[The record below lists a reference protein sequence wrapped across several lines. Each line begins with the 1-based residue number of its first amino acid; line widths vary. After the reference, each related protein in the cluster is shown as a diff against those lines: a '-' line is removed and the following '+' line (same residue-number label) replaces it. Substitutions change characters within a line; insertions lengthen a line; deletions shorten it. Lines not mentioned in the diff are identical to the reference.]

1 MHRRPVSLGRRW
13 FTGPFQRIG
22 GAVALSLFLT
32 SGLCP
37 ALPVMAGQTPPPAA
51 AIQERLLAV
60 GESVNL
66 PLADNRQTC
75 FIIRLEKGEVA
86 TIETVRNFVDAAF
99 TVDFP
104 DGTKITEL
112 GIRGLRTGTS
122 LFSIVAPV
130 SGDHKLTFFRKSI
143 SIPEAAVKI
152 TFLKKGPVTEK
163 DQARFDALRLY
174 REGDALLK
182 QKTAEARK
190 AGYEK
195 YEQAVKQAQASGD
208 RTLEGG
214 IHFRTGKL
222 RLETN
227 EYPQSIEA
235 TTKALECFSEVGEK
249 GSVAAALHQIGV
261 GHAFLND
268 RPKAIE
274 FYERALT
281 AWKESGDREGE
292 GATLS
297 DLAPAYSA
305 LGQKVKALEIYQQAV
320 LMLRSIGDRSR
331 EAWTLNNMSTVYS
344 QIGEP
349 QLALDC
355 LRISLPLSRQ
365 ADDKANEA
373 LALNNTGREYF
384 NLGDYEKADGFLRQA
399 IELWASTDNRGGQ
412 ANGQANLGQMRL
424 TAGKP
429 KEAAEAFARSADLY
443 RSVSDKRG
451 EAQVLSFLGYALT
464 ESKDYEKA
472 IPILED
478 AIQRLKS
485 IDQRSYGTAITGL
498 GKAYAAAGK
507 PEKAAEKFRESLAIH
522 RAVGF
527 KSGESDTLFFYARLE
542 ADRGNLESAKEL
554 IFQSIFTLE
563 QIRSNVAAQSLRASF
578 VSTKRKFYDLQ
589 TDIIMRLHQTKP
601 NGGFDVEAFQTMERT
616 RARGLIEL
624 LRESKADIRTGVD
637 PQLLE
642 QERALQ
648 QKLNTRA
655 DALVRLKANPAT
667 AEQAKSTEAE
677 IATLLEELERKQ
689 SEIKKVSPRY
699 AALTQPAAITLDE
712 VRSVLDADTVL
723 LEFWLGDPRSYA
735 WLVSKTGLK
744 TVQLPNRF
752 DIEKLARQANEAMTV
767 RGRRH
772 TFQTEE
778 QFRNAVL
785 EGDRVFEKSAAE
797 LSRLLLAPIAGEI
810 AGKRIL
816 VVADGGLL
824 FVPFSALPD
833 PSAPGSPLISS
844 HEVISLPSAGVL
856 KALREEKKAR
866 KPAEYTLAVIADPV
880 FDRLDR
886 RVKSGP
892 RPSGAEVSGTR
903 EIGLQLSQ
911 SQLAQAAKSTGIA
924 EAGDDLVIR
933 RIPFT
938 RKEAQSIRRFVDKP
952 SATVALDFNASR
964 DFALGPDLSHY
975 RIVHFATHGIVDTT
989 RPELSGLILSLV
1001 NEKGEPKDG
1010 FLRMTDVYN
1019 LRLPAELVVLSA
1031 CQTGIGKTM
1040 HGEGLIGL
1048 TRGFFYAGAR
1058 RLVVSLWSVND
1069 EATADLMTDFYR
1081 AMLRENADPSAALR
1095 RAQREMIKSKRFSAP
1110 YYWAAFSLQGDW
1122 Q

>member
-1 MHRRPVSLGRRW
+1 MHRRPVSLGRRR
-13 FTGPFQRIG
+13 FTGPFRRIG
-22 GAVALSLFLT
+22 GAVALSLSLT
-32 SGLCP
+32 IICP
-37 ALPVMAGQTPPPAA
+37 ALPVTGFQNPPAEA
-51 AIQERLLAV
+51 AAERPLEV
-60 GESVNL
+60 GESVSL
-66 PLADNRQTC
+66 PLTDNRKTC
-75 FIIRLEKGEVA
+75 FVIRLEKGEAA
-86 TIETVRNFVDAAF
+86 TIETVRTFVDPA
-99 TVDFP
+99 TTIDFP
-104 DGTKITEL
+104 DGSKITEL

-143 SIPEAAVKI
+143 SLPEAAVKI

-174 REGDALLK
+174 REGDALFN
-182 QKTAEARK
+182 QKTPEARK
-190 AGYEK
+190 AGFEK
-195 YEQAVKQAQASGD
+195 YEQAVERAKAAGD

-214 IHFRTGKL
+214 ILFRTGLL
-222 RLETN
+222 RLDTN
-227 EYPQSIEA
+227 EYPKSVEA
-235 TTKALECFSEVGEK
+235 TTKALECLLEGGDK
-249 GSVAAALHQIGV
+249 GSIGSALHQIGV
-261 GHAFLND
+261 GYAYLND

-274 FYERALT
+274 FYERALV
-281 AWKESGDREGE
+281 ARQEAGDREGE
-292 GATLS
+292 GATFS

-305 LGQKVKALEIYQQAV
+305 LGQKVKALELYQKAV
-320 LMLRSIGDRSR
+320 LILRSIGDKSR
-331 EAWTLNNMSTVYS
+331 ESWTLNNMSTVYS

-365 ADDKANEA
+365 AGDKANEA
-373 LALNNTGREYF
+373 LALNNTGREYY
-384 NLGDYEKADGFLRQA
+384 NLGDYEKADEFLRQA

-424 TAGKP
+424 VAGKA
-429 KEAAEAFARSADLY
+429 KEAAEAFSRSADLY

-464 ESKDYEKA
+464 DSKDYEKA
-472 IPILED
+472 ISVLED
-478 AIQRLKS
+478 AIQRLKT

-527 KSGESDTLFFYARLE
+527 KSGESETLYFFARLE
-542 ADRGNLESAKEL
+542 ADRGNLEAAKEL
-554 IFQSIFTLE
+554 IFQSISTLE
-563 QIRSNVAAQSLRASF
+563 QIRSNVASQSLRASF

-589 TDIIMRLHQTKP
+589 TDIIMRLNQSKP

-616 RARGLIEL
+616 RARGLLEL

-642 QERALQ
+642 KERALQ

-655 DALVRLKANPAT
+655 DALIRLKSNPAT
-667 AEQAKSTEAE
+667 AEQAKAAEAE
-677 IATLLEELERKQ
+677 IANLIEELEGVQ
-689 SEIKKVSPRY
+689 AEIRRVSPRY
-699 AALTQPAAITLDE
+699 ASLTQPAAITLDE
-712 VRSVLDADTVL
+712 VRSNLDADTVL
-723 LEFWLGDPRSYA
+723 LEFWLGDARSYA

-744 TVQLPNRF
+744 TIQLPNRF
-752 DIEKLARQANEAMTV
+752 EIEKLARQANEAMTV
-767 RGRRH
+767 RGHRH
-772 TFQTEE
+772 KFQTDE
-778 QFRNAVL
+778 QFKKAVE
-785 EGDRVFEKSAAE
+785 EGDRVFESTAAE
-797 LSRLLLAPIAGEI
+797 LSRLLLAPMAVEI

-833 PSAPGSPLISS
+833 PAAPGSPLIAS

-856 KALREEKKAR
+856 KALRDDKSGR
-866 KPAEYTLAVIADPV
+866 KPAEHTLAVIADPV
-880 FDRLDR
+880 FDRFDQ
-886 RVKSGP
+886 RVKAGP
-892 RPSGAEVSGTR
+892 RPSGTDAFGTR

-911 SQLAQAAKSTGIA
+911 SQLAQAAKSSGIA

-933 RIPFT
+933 RIPYT
-938 RKEAQSIRRFVDKP
+938 RKEAQSIRKYVDKP
-952 SATVALDFNASR
+952 NSTVALDFNASR

-1001 NEKGEPKDG
+1001 NEKGEPRDG

-1019 LRLPAELVVLSA
+1019 LHLPAELVVLSA
-1031 CQTGIGKTM
+1031 CQTGIGKTL
-1040 HGEGLIGL
+1040 HGEGLVGL

-1069 EATADLMTDFYR
+1069 EATADLMNDFYR
-1081 AMLRENADPSAALR
+1081 AMLKENAPPAAALR

-1110 YYWAAFSLQGDW
+1110 YYWAAFNLQGDW